1 MDLNTFPKWAIVF
14 GGLRYFIVL
23 IVYIKDLGNKLRPA
37 LYCSDICSIRNRT
50 FPICSTVLYMTLS
63 AELSQKELLER
74 LMVPVPD
81 APAALL
87 TSRLLQHRAATASQ
101 VRRVSLIAHCLWSM
115 RR

>member
-1 MDLNTFPKWAIVF
+1 MDLNTCPKWAIVF

-23 IVYIKDLGNKLRPA
+23 IVYIKDSDDEFRPA
-37 LYCSDICSIRNRT
+37 LYCSDICSIHHRI

-63 AELSQKELLER
+63 AELSQMELLER
-74 LMVPVPD
+74 LMVPVPA
-81 APAALL
+81 APAAIL
-87 TSRLLQHRAATASQ
+87 TSRLRHRAATASQ

>member
-23 IVYIKDLGNKLRPA
+23 IVYIKDLGDEVRPA
-37 LYCSDICSIRNRT
+37 LYCSDICSIHHRN
-50 FPICSTVLYMTLS
+50 FPICSTVLSMTLT
-63 AELSQKELLER
+63 AELSQMELLER
-74 LMVPVPD
+74 LMVPVPA
-81 APAALL
+81 APAALP
-87 TSRLLQHRAATASQ
+87 TSRLDQHLAATASQ